1 MFFYSRPCSRSCSVV
16 PGLSTSLCFLLLI
29 SAPAAKA
36 QCNATTVGWGD
47 VGVIAANPFHAEII
61 STTTGGPNLPS
72 PLMDR
77 HPESVARDSQGR
89 VRTERV
95 TREFIRDTG
104 PEAGTKVE
112 QHIILICD
120 PVAKTITQI
129 DTATAT
135 AKIIHSRPSVPRPGL
150 ASTPPRTFCSL
161 RMMRIRTD
169 RVDVEDLGDQDIEG
183 VLAHGQRTKALQI
196 DSTGSARTLS
206 DDTVTERWCSEEIS
220 AMVLTVS
227 ENTKTGRKY
236 TVAMRNIERTE
247 PDPQLF
253 KISADYSI
261 TETAEGPPPHTSTN
275 VSTAS
280 QP

>member
-1 MFFYSRPCSRSCSVV
+1 MFAYSRPYSRSGSVLLAF
-16 PGLSTSLCFLLLI
+16 GFFLLI

-36 QCNATTVGWGD
+36 QCNANTIGWGEI
-47 VGVIAANPFHAEII
+47 GVIAANPFHAEIVF
-61 STTTGGPNLPS
+61 TTTGAPNLPS

-120 PVAKTITQI
+120 PVAKTMTQI
-129 DTATAT
+129 DTASAT
-135 AKIIHSRPSVPRPGL
+135 AKIIHSRPSALRPGL
-150 ASTPPRTFCSL
+150 ASAPARSFCAF
-161 RMMRIRTD
+161 RMTRIHPD
-169 RVDVEDLGDQDIEG
+169 RVDVEDLGDQTIEG
-183 VLAHGQRTKALQI
+183 VLAHGQRTKALQV
-196 DSTGSARTLS
+196 DSAGSLRTLS
-206 DDTVTERWCSEEIS
+206 DDTVTERWCSDEIS
-220 AMVLTVS
+220 ALVLTVS
-227 ENTKTGRKY
+227 ENTKTGRKS

-253 KISADYSI
+253 RIPADYSI
-261 TETAEGPPPHTSTN
+261 TETAEGPPPRTSTN
-275 VSTAS
+275 VSTTS